1 MFMSNLYMLSSNK
14 LALKPL
20 KVALIRS
27 KVIYTSALFRQV
39 RFKIS
44 EELDSEPTLPK
55 VVTLFLSGGEAIKWY
70 TTLTPTTMGL
80 IDTPQPNCEEGP

>member
-27 KVIYTSALFRQV
+27 KLIYMSALFRQQYHLLGLAV
-39 RFKIS
+39 
-44 EELDSEPTLPK
+44 
-55 VVTLFLSGGEAIKWY
+55 LSVAW
-70 TTLTPTTMGL
+70 LHWL
-80 IDTPQPNCEEGP
+80 